1 MSSADLPSLHD
12 IYSAIDEEEKMK
24 ETHYILQFVWR
35 DLSSKFDIISPY
47 YTSSQGFDSTFTM
60 TCLQDALLHFE
71 MFSFHV
77 LALIGDGASWNQTR
91 FKCLCGH
98 AGKFGAIEGEWKV
111 SGNLPESLHC
121 IKILRSAL
129 IRLIIDQYQ

>member
-1 MSSADLPSLHD
+1 MSSADLLFMTSAQLLMKKRWIPTTYYNSFGVTLSL
-12 IYSAIDEEEKMK
+12 
-24 ETHYILQFVWR
+24 
-35 DLSSKFDIISPY
+35 KFDIISPY

-98 AGKFGAIEGEWKV
+98 AGKFGAIEGEGDHFIHDV
-111 SGNLPESLHC
+111 PESFTNPNTGVRVWCVVHM
-121 IKILRSAL
+121 R
-129 IRLIIDQYQ
+129 